1 MDEYVARQAVF
12 DSKLK
17 VIGYE
22 LLFRSGPE
30 NFFVGKDGT
39 RASQQ
44 VIERALNTFV
54 LGRLSVGARAF
65 VNVTPQLILDGS
77 VSLLPPG
84 QTVLELVGKELQGE
98 ALLSACRTLS
108 GQGYWIAVDDFTR
121 SRAAEPMV
129 AKADLLKVDFLQVGP
144 EERRELAAARRSGG
158 ARLVAM
164 KLESRDQL
172 IEAMQLGYS
181 FFPGN
186 VLSHPA
192 MISRKEIPPQKTTYL
207 RLMGEVNKEG
217 VGLEELERTLRQDLA
232 LSLKLLRYIN
242 SALFSLN
249 RKVDSIR
256 QAIAMVG
263 TDQIRKWVSLLAVTA
278 LAEDRPQELVVMSLV
293 RGRFCEELGRRRSK
307 PHPGC
312 DLFLI
317 GLLSLIDAIL
327 GRPKEE
333 LLADLPLSADLKAAL
348 LRGSGESGRLLQLA
362 IAYEQA
368 HWDEIPLCAD
378 GLGVDISRLPGSYR
392 EAVAWADEIHK
403 SGL

>member
-1 MDEYVARQAVF
+1 MGKGRRTSPLMDEYVARQAVF

-144 EERRELAAARRSGG
+144 EERRELAAA
-158 ARLVAM
+158 
-164 KLESRDQL
+164 
-172 IEAMQLGYS
+172 
-181 FFPGN
+181 
-186 VLSHPA
+186 
-192 MISRKEIPPQKTTYL
+192 
-207 RLMGEVNKEG
+207 
-217 VGLEELERTLRQDLA
+217 
-232 LSLKLLRYIN
+232 
-242 SALFSLN
+242 
-249 RKVDSIR
+249 
-256 QAIAMVG
+256 
-263 TDQIRKWVSLLAVTA
+263 
-278 LAEDRPQELVVMSLV
+278 
-293 RGRFCEELGRRRSK
+293 
-307 PHPGC
+307 
-312 DLFLI
+312 
-317 GLLSLIDAIL
+317 
-327 GRPKEE
+327 
-333 LLADLPLSADLKAAL
+333 
-348 LRGSGESGRLLQLA
+348 
-362 IAYEQA
+362 
-368 HWDEIPLCAD
+368 
-378 GLGVDISRLPGSYR
+378 
-392 EAVAWADEIHK
+392 
-403 SGL
+403 